1 MNKYALILPLVI
13 LSFFLGYFASISK
26 MEHVYTIATVTT
38 VLVAIAGYL
47 LFLKRQKVGDSKR
60 TGKTKVATAF
70 IAVLL
75 FSTLIGFQLVN
86 LVGANMIFIPPIL
99 HIYINSDGSVEPSTV
114 PIQRV
119 GNVYAFMSD
128 LTNSTITVQRD
139 NIVIDGRGF
148 TISPEHVRSHTGITI
163 SDRSNVTIKNVCINQ
178 FGVGILLFNSSNNII
193 TGNRIDST
201 TCVYLLMF
209 SSYNQI
215 TGNRMLGDCYGVRG
229 DGAFNNISGNDFT
242 ATQYSVEMNCNNTII
257 SQNYFENDRSIR
269 LGDTSHYNII
279 TKNAMTGGLYGV
291 ILSGSSSNNVV
302 FGNNITAKNEC
313 GIKIEVSFSNT
324 VYENHLANNKI
335 GVYIVNP
342 AVPDSR
348 FSYSTNNTFYHNN
361 FVLNTKNVQIAGGSR
376 PNFWDN
382 GEEGN
387 YWSNYTGAD
396 LNGDSIGDTPYVIDT
411 NNTDCYPLMNP
422 VEITDPEIPDVIP
435 EFPRWTPMLLALA
448 VFTVAVTIYKRRL
461 RKLRNKKR
469 MSCKHELLER
479 K

>member
-1 MNKYALILPLVI
+1 MFSALIGV
-13 LSFFLGYFASISK
+13 
-26 MEHVYTIATVTT
+26 
-38 VLVAIAGYL
+38 
-47 LFLKRQKVGDSKR
+47 
-60 TGKTKVATAF
+60 
-70 IAVLL
+70 
-75 FSTLIGFQLVN
+75 QLVN
-86 LVGANMIFIPPIL
+86 LVRANMIFIPPIL

-119 GNVYAFMSD
+119 GNVYAFMGD

-139 NIVIDGRGF
+139 DIVIDGRGF
-148 TISPEHVRSHTGITI
+148 AISTEVVRSHTGITI

-193 TGNRIDST
+193 TGNRINST
-201 TCVYLLMF
+201 ICVYLLMF
-209 SSYNQI
+209 SSHNQI
-215 TGNRMLGDCYGVRG
+215 TENRMLGDGYGVKG
-229 DGAFNNISGNDFT
+229 DGSFNNITGNNFVT
-242 ATQYSVEMNCNNTII
+242 PYSVEMSCNNTII

-279 TKNAMTGGLYGV
+279 AENTMAGGLYGV
-291 ILSGSSSNNVV
+291 ILSGSSSNNLVS
-302 FGNNITAKNEC
+302 GNNITSKDEC
-313 GIKIEVSFSNT
+313 GIKIEASFDNT
-324 VYENHLANNKI
+324 VYANYLANNEN
-335 GVYIVNP
+335 GVYIFNP

-361 FVLNTKNVQIAGGSR
+361 FVLNTKNFHIAGGSS

-382 GEEGN
+382 GTEGN

-411 NNTDCYPLMNP
+411 NNADRYPLMNP
-422 VEITDPEIPDVIP
+422 FEIPDPEIPDTIP
-435 EFPRWTPMLLALA
+435 EFPTWTTMPLALA
-448 VFTVAVTIYKRRL
+448 VFTVAVTIYKRKL

-479 K
+479 GNN